1 MTILRTHFIRV
12 IHLRG
17 ETTVLIYLIISL
29 VRVWAVD
36 GESDL
41 RMLIPQSH
49 HTVRARYI
57 KYHLLSLLSKNKDRN
72 IRVTVVRVGPYKR
85 QC

>member
-17 ETTVLIYLIISL
+17 ETTVLISL

>member
-1 MTILRTHFIRV
+1 ML
-12 IHLRG
+12 IHL
-17 ETTVLIYLIISL
+17 IASL

-41 RMLIPQSH
+41 RMLIP

-57 KYHLLSLLSKNKDRN
+57 KYHLLSLLSKKKDRN